1 MAKSEPKSVDLRT
14 EMNLKWCCLSGRS
27 AVVFIFHR
35 LRFKSESLVSTVR
48 EWFTK
53 S

>member
-1 MAKSEPKSVDLRT
+1 ESVDLKAK
-14 EMNLKWCCLSGRS
+14 MSLKWCCMSGRS